1 MKNILL
7 AAVIIITLAACATK
21 QKEYGPAYGTDFG
34 FKNTKIQHDRYR
46 ISYTSRDGYQSR
58 DYALLRAAQISE
70 IEGYSHFKIIDGQ
83 SYDNG
88 PSPLVGG
95 GVGIGTGVGGKVRGY
110 ADVGIE
116 DVARAIEGSKATET
130 IEIVLL
136 SHGDKN
142 DLSVYDVQSVIKSIQ
157 PLTPITAP

>member
-1 MKNILL
+1 MKSILL
-7 AAVIIITLAACATK
+7 SAAIITTLAACATK
-21 QKEYGPAYGTDFG
+21 EKGYGPAYGTEFG
-34 FKNTKIQHDRYR
+34 FKNTKIQHDRFR
-46 ISYTSRDGYQSR
+46 VSYTSRDGYEAR
-58 DYALLRAAQISE
+58 DFALLRAAQIAE

-88 PSPLVGG
+88 PGPLVGG
-95 GVGIGTGVGGKVRGY
+95 NIGIGTGVGGKVRGY
-110 ADVGIE
+110 ADVGVE

-130 IEIVLL
+130 IEIILL

-157 PLTPITAP
+157 PPATLPR